1 MSLPDYPQVRFSRS
15 PLKQVVAQIRFPALL
30 RLGEISSVASFQD
43 RIRGSYPE
51 FQREQRAAFQVPVE
65 QPSSLLTEAY
75 YRFSDREGRWSVRL
89 TEASLTLETKS
100 YLTAD
105 DLAARFQQVLGAAQ
119 ETLGL
124 DERQRLGLRYLNEL
138 RVPEVTTLA
147 HWSQWLRPEFVGF
160 SAPLFDEPVEHTAQE
175 VRVRRADGVFTVRHG
190 LLKGS
195 SLLPGKT
202 GEPLAAEPFY
212 LLDLD
217 YWDARRVPLD
227 VKATLEQLQSFS
239 RFIYRFFRWT
249 LSDSLYSALEPV
261 P

>member
-1 MSLPDYPQVRFSRS
+1 MPLPDCQQVRFSRS
-15 PLKQVVAQIRFPALL
+15 PLKQVVAQIQFPALL
-30 RLGEISSVASFQD
+30 RIGEGSFVARFQD

-51 FQREQRAAFQVPVE
+51 FQREQQAAFQLPVV
-65 QPSSLLTEAY
+65 QPSSVLTETY

-89 TEASLTLETKS
+89 TEASLTLETQS

-105 DLAARFQQVLGAAQ
+105 DLAARFQQVLSAAR

-138 RVPEVTTLA
+138 RMPGATTLA
-147 HWSQWLRPEFVGF
+147 HWSRWLRPEFTGF
-160 SAPLFDEPVEHTAQE
+160 SAPLDEPVEHTAQE

-190 LLKGS
+190 LLRGS
-195 SLLPGKT
+195 TLLPEQAGA
-202 GEPLAAEPFY
+202 PLTAEPFY
-212 LLDLD
+212 LIDLD
-217 YWDARRVPLD
+217 YWDARRVPLE
-227 VKATLEQLQSFS
+227 VKGTMEQLRSFS
-239 RFIYRFFRWT
+239 RFCYRFFRWT